1 MEESVLYRTRNGV
14 TTLVLN
20 RPHVKNAVHGEMWA
34 ELSRALERFEGSA
47 SERVLVI
54 TGAGD
59 AFCAGADLS
68 DLSDRSRS
76 GLDRMREISAVALSL
91 HRLQKPTVAMVN
103 GVAAG
108 AGCNLALGCDLVVAG
123 RSARFSEIFVKRAL
137 AVDFGGS
144 YLLPRMVGL
153 HRAKE
158 LAFFGDILS
167 AAEAESF
174 GLVNRVVEDDA
185 LQGFVDAWAE
195 RLARSASTA
204 LSLTKTLLNDS
215 FSLSMEAALEREA
228 LAQTIAMAS
237 PDASEAI
244 AAFREKR
251 EPRY

>member
-20 RPHVKNAVHGEMWA
+20 RPQVKNAVHGEMWA

-76 GLDRMREISAVALSL
+76 GLDRMREISAVALRL

-144 YLLPRMVGL
+144 YLLPRMIGL

-185 LQGFVDAWAE
+185 LKGFVDAWAE

-228 LAQTIAMAS
+228 LAQTIAMTS